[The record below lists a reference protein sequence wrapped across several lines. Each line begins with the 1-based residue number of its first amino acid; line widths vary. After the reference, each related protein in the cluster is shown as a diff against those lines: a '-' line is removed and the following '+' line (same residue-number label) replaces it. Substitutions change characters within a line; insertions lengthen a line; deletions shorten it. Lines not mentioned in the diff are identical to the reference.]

1 MAQAESGLWTPM
13 SQKEIAWRQK
23 ERRQGHPHLEEG
35 HELEQDTAVHS
46 GPGWEEVKATDDGVV
61 ELDVL
66 GDEVHPPGIY
76 GPGNT
81 EAPRVVAEDVYGM
94 IWKSAQK
101 SPEAYALFA
110 KVVRH
115 NNPLEFSHLSDDELA
130 TKIEQHAKDAARAA
144 TEKVYKD
151 KKWDRGNVIGAA

>member
-1 MAQAESGLWTPM
+1 M
-13 SQKEIAWRQK
+13 SSKDIARRRK
-23 ERRQGHPHLEEG
+23 ERREGYPHLSEG
-35 HELEQDTAVHS
+35 HTVEQNIAKHT
-46 GPGWEEVKATDDGVV
+46 GTGWEETEEIDGVV
-61 ELDVL
+61 EIDVL
-66 GDEVHPPGIY
+66 GNEVRPDRFF

-81 EAPRVVAEDVYGM
+81 EAPRKVAEDVYGM

-115 NNPLEFSHLSDDELA
+115 NNPLQFGHLTDAELA
-130 TKIEQHAKDAARAA
+130 TQIEQHAKDAARKA
-144 TEKVYKD
+144 TETVYKD